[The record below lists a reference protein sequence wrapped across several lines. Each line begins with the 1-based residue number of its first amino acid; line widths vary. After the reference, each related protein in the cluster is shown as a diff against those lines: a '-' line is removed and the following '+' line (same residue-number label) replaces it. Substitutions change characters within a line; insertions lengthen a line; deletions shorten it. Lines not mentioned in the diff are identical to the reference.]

1 MDDALVDGVEV
12 EQVQGVGAALVAG
25 NGQLVQACRVF
36 LAGQLHGV
44 GDVGL
49 FCPAVGGQP
58 RIRLLILHAVFKGLM
73 EQAEVIPQT
82 HTVPGQIQSCQR
94 IKETGG
100 QTAQTAV
107 AQRGFRLQF
116 FNVGQALAGGG
127 QCITGFIVQPQID
140 EVIGK
145 QLADEELGADIVQLA
160 AGDRLNPVC
169 ALLPDDFQQS
179 KVQVLIRAVGQRLA
193 SEIL

>member
-1 MDDALVDGVEV
+1 MDDALVDGVEI

-36 LAGQLHGV
+36 LAGQLHWV

-82 HTVPGQIQSCQR
+82 HTVSGQIQGCQR

-116 FNVGQALAGGG
+116 FNVGQALAGG
-127 QCITGFIVQPQID
+127 
-140 EVIGK
+140 
-145 QLADEELGADIVQLA
+145 DIVQLA

-193 SEIL
+193 GEIL